1 MFGHKFFYELSSQ
14 QFHSEIPRE
23 VILVGAC
30 SALVGFVLC
39 VVYSHLTI
47 PPVVSDSLEL
57 IVYSL
62 LQLPLETSSES
73 INFYNYYDICCSFYK
88 VFYKYSYVYKT
99 VMLESYSS
107 YFASDYSGL
116 HLTCLF
122 VKYFPVIGD
131 EVLRLIFQA

>member
-1 MFGHKFFYELSSQ
+1 
-14 QFHSEIPRE
+14 
-23 VILVGAC
+23 
-30 SALVGFVLC
+30 

-73 INFYNYYDICCSFYK
+73 INFYNYYDIRCSFYK

-99 VMLESYSS
+99 VMLETYSS